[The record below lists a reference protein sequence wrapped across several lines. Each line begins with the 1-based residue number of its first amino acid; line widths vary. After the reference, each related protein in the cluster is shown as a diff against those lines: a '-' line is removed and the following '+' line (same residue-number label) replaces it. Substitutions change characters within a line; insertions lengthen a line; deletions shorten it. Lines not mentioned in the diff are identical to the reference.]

1 MSKKKF
7 SEMTTEEL
15 LKSEKS
21 LKGVTYG
28 FAVVLTFLFI
38 INIYIALHKGFS
50 ATQVIPLALVP
61 ILILNLNTLKEI
73 KKELKS
79 RGN

>member
-1 MSKKKF
+1 MKSNKFNEMS
-7 SEMTTEEL
+7 TEEL
-15 LKSEKS
+15 LKNEKS
-21 LKGVTYG
+21 LKTVTYI
-28 FAVVLTFLFI
+28 FAVILTFLFI

-50 ATQVIPLALVP
+50 ATQVIPLALLP